1 MSGGD
6 RAMHDDITT
15 IIGVVADVFG
25 HRFVIATKS
34 GKVLADLG
42 PKGAELI
49 ALREGDEVTLAG
61 EMKPT
66 ELKVSTITRKGEA
79 AIAVEHKKKPHEQDP
94 APHRKHDAEADPA
107 IALKAARDAGY
118 AVVGSPRRK
127 PQHFEVLGRNARG
140 GFVELHIEFDGDVRK
155 RRPIESGDQK
165 WEFAI
170 ASAIR

>member
-1 MSGGD
+1 
-6 RAMHDDITT
+6 MHDDVRTIT
-15 IIGVVADVFG
+15 GVVADVFG
-25 HRFVIATKS
+25 HRFVVATER

-49 ALREGDEVTLAG
+49 ALREGDEVTLVGA
-61 EMKPT
+61 MKPT
-66 ELKVSTITRKGEA
+66 ELKVSTVTRKGEA
-79 AIAVEHKKKPHEQDP
+79 AITVEHKKKPHEYDP
-94 APHRKHDAEADPA
+94 APHKKHDADADPA

-118 AVVGSPRRK
+118 AVVGAPRRK

-155 RRPIESGDQK
+155 RKPVESDDHK

>member
-1 MSGGD
+1 
-6 RAMHDDITT
+6 MHDEIRTIT
-15 IIGVVADVFG
+15 GVVGDLFG
-25 HRFVIATKS
+25 HRFVVATKS

-49 ALREGDEVTLAG
+49 VLREGDEVTLVG

-66 ELKVSTITRKGEA
+66 ELKVASITRKGEA
-79 AIAVEHKKKPHEQDP
+79 AIDVEHKKKPNAHDP
-94 APHRKHDAEADPA
+94 APHKNHDAEADPA
-107 IALKAARDAGY
+107 VAVKAARDAGY
-118 AVVGSPRRK
+118 AVVGAPRRK
-127 PQHFEVLGRNARG
+127 PRHFEVLGRNARG

-155 RRPIESGDQK
+155 RKPVESGDHK